1 MDNKAMGVVPQVREE
16 PRQRSC
22 VVKRRIRFVKMRATG
37 SAWLVSLKQRFVS
50 DDFSDPSGFH
60 QRHLHL
66 DSAISSRASF
76 HFNDE

>member
-1 MDNKAMGVVPQVREE
+1 MDNKAMAADPQVREE

-22 VVKRRIRFVKMRATG
+22 VVKRRILFVKMRATG
-37 SAWLVSLKQRFVS
+37 SARLVSLQQRFVR
-50 DDFSDPSGFH
+50 DDFSDPSVFH

-76 HFNDE
+76 YFNDE